1 MNVKAK
7 AGKKLLINKRDEYR
21 LNLLL
26 HDDNSPVLVL
36 AHVNTVDGHEEF
48 STIAELNMAGIFEQV
63 FNVINAA

>member
-7 AGKKLLINKRDEYR
+7 AGKKILTNKRNEYR

-26 HDDNSPVLVL
+26 RDDDSPVLVL
-36 AHVNTVDGHEEF
+36 AHVNTVDGKEEF